1 MFRYNETVQAF
12 KNHFDKICFLDKNIL
27 SKIRS
32 SQQGNVKRDEICS
45 SQLGRVGEALA
56 SSPPPTLT
64 RATMASRP
72 ETAVS
77 TVLDGGAG
85 LFVTEASSSLALRD
99 LQREEEVRDELT
111 PSPTSVPL
119 PRLPVATSPSL
130 YPPLT
135 SGNPLNNQPPSSPT
149 SNQFSKFWQTSPR
162 RRESTSS
169 PGRRGVGSVWRDRRD
184 QRAESE
190 IIARQRTYEQRE
202 NRMGSKMRRGR

>member
-1 MFRYNETVQAF
+1 MKLCKHLRTVLTKFAF
-12 KNHFDKICFLDKNIL
+12 LIRIFSLRSEAL
-27 SKIRS
+27 SQEMIR
-32 SQQGNVKRDEICS
+32 RDEICS

-99 LQREEEVRDELT
+99 LQREEEMRDELT

-130 YPPLT
+130 YPPLN
-135 SGNPLNNQPPSSPT
+135 NPLNQPPSSPT

-202 NRMGSKMRRGR
+202 NRIGSKMGSRMGRGR

>member
-1 MFRYNETVQAF
+1 MLR
-12 KNHFDKICFLDKNIL
+12 
-27 SKIRS
+27 
-32 SQQGNVKRDEICS
+32 RDEICS

-99 LQREEEVRDELT
+99 LQREEEMRDELT

-135 SGNPLNNQPPSSPT
+135 TGNPLNQPPSSPT
-149 SNQFSKFWQTSPR
+149 NQFSKFWQTSPR

-169 PGRRGVGSVWRDRRD
+169 PSRRGAGSVWRDRRD

-202 NRMGSKMRRGR
+202 NKMESRMGKRGRAR

>member
-1 MFRYNETVQAF
+1 MLR
-12 KNHFDKICFLDKNIL
+12 
-27 SKIRS
+27 
-32 SQQGNVKRDEICS
+32 RDEICS

-99 LQREEEVRDELT
+99 LQREEEMRDELT

-130 YPPLT
+130 YPPLN
-135 SGNPLNNQPPSSPT
+135 NPLNQPPSSPT
-149 SNQFSKFWQTSPR
+149 NQFSKFWQTSPR

-169 PGRRGVGSVWRDRRD
+169 PSRRGVGSVWRDRRD

-202 NRMGSKMRRGR
+202 SKMGRQGRAR

>member
-1 MFRYNETVQAF
+1 MLR
-12 KNHFDKICFLDKNIL
+12 
-27 SKIRS
+27 
-32 SQQGNVKRDEICS
+32 RDEICS

-99 LQREEEVRDELT
+99 LQREEEMRDELT

-135 SGNPLNNQPPSSPT
+135 TGNPLNQPPSSPT
-149 SNQFSKFWQTSPR
+149 NQFSKFWQTSPR

-169 PGRRGVGSVWRDRRD
+169 PSRRGVGGVWRDRRD

-202 NRMGSKMRRGR
+202 SKMESRMGKRGRAR

>member
-1 MFRYNETVQAF
+1 MKLF
-12 KNHFDKICFLDKNIL
+12 
-27 SKIRS
+27 
-32 SQQGNVKRDEICS
+32 S

-130 YPPLT
+130 YPPLN
-135 SGNPLNNQPPSSPT
+135 NPLNNQPPSSPT

-202 NRMGSKMRRGR
+202 SRMGSKMGRGR